1 MAQNITL
8 LGASYS
14 DVPAVDL
21 PKTGGGT
28 ARFADA
34 SVTTAVAEDVASGKV
49 FLLAD
54 GSVGTGSASGGG
66 GSSPMELLY
75 TVTLTEDVHTITINV
90 ESSWK
95 DYDVIAVMANG
106 SLTSSD
112 WMYWNINSTAYASSQ
127 WSAKSEDVY
136 NAYTIL
142 TVPLQKLSEGGA
154 DDPNYRFMSRNS
166 QDRFEV
172 RTNSSYIFA
181 DLSYFWFGAYT
192 NGKNFKAGTRFNVW
206 GYKYEDL

>member
-1 MAQNITL
+1 MKNISL
-8 LGASYS
+8 FGQ
-14 DVPAVDL
+14 DFVNVPAVNV

-28 ARFADA
+28 ARFTDA

-90 ESSWK
+90 ENSWK
-95 DYDVIAVMANG
+95 DYDVIVVMANG

-112 WMYWNINSTAYASSQ
+112 WMYWNINSTAYATNQ
-127 WSAKSEDVY
+127 WSSKSEDVY

-142 TVPLQKLSEGGA
+142 TVPLQKVSEGGA
-154 DDPNYRFMSRNS
+154 DDPNYRFIFRNA
-166 QDRFEV
+166 QDKFEMWS
-172 RTNSSYIFA
+172 NSSYIFA

-192 NGKNFKAGTRFNVW
+192 NGTNFKAGTRFNVW